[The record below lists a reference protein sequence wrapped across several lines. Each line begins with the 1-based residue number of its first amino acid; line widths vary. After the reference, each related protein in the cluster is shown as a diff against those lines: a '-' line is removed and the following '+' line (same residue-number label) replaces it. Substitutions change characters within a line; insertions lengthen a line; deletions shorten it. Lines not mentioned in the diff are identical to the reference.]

1 MALFA
6 QKTMQYVRAPDENVF
21 IAPFN
26 LIEIF
31 GLILPLEW
39 WVSKRTYMRIND
51 YVMAVI
57 YAPLLIVAAFFE
69 MRSARDVTSNRKRG
83 EDDDDT
89 IEEWEQLESSELDLE
104 GEGWTKSVESAKSN
118 VDLDQAT
125 VEVMQL
131 REELGELKE
140 LMKSFIKEKQGQK
153 E

>member
-1 MALFA
+1 
-6 QKTMQYVRAPDENVF
+6 
-21 IAPFN
+21 
-26 LIEIF
+26 
-31 GLILPLEW
+31 
-39 WVSKRTYMRIND
+39 
-51 YVMAVI
+51 
-57 YAPLLIVAAFFE
+57 

-140 LMKSFIKEKQGQK
+140 LMKSFIKEKQAQK